1 MIGPQESGPASTPAP
16 LCAGFRSQGLMTTLL
31 PPSAFEARHQR
42 PDVALSRTNARRDP
56 PGHPSESKP

>member
-1 MIGPQESGPASTPAP
+1 MIGLQEIAPVSTPAP
-16 LCAGFRSQGLMTTLL
+16 LMRGLPEQGLMTTLL

-56 PGHPSESKP
+56 PGHPSESKA